1 MIKLFILSIG
11 AAAVAASA
19 AKAVTEKSIKTK
31 KDSSGLP
38 EQNTSSQ
45 VQIFD
50 EPVAKE
56 YDADY
61 MFI

>member
-1 MIKLFILSIG
+1 MIKLLILSIG

-19 AKAVTEKSIKTK
+19 AKAVTEKSIKPK

-38 EQNTSSQ
+38 EQNASSQ

-56 YDADY
+56 YGADY

>member
-1 MIKLFILSIG
+1 MIKLLILSIG

-19 AKAVTEKSIKTK
+19 AKAVTEKSIKMK

-38 EQNTSSQ
+38 EQNASSQ

>member
-1 MIKLFILSIG
+1 MIKLLILSIG

-19 AKAVTEKSIKTK
+19 AKTVTKKSIKTK

>member
-1 MIKLFILSIG
+1 MIKLLILSIG

-19 AKAVTEKSIKTK
+19 TKAVTEKSIKPK
-31 KDSSGLP
+31 KDSSGLS

>member
-1 MIKLFILSIG
+1 MIKLLILTIG

-19 AKAVTEKSIKTK
+19 AKAVTEKSIEPK